1 MTMDTPIT
9 RAEHNEFVRRI
20 EDELKRL
27 GNRVSTLE
35 GSSDKISSLS
45 IQIERLLLKIDVYE
59 KQLSDIKDD
68 VDELKDRDGDMWRK
82 LVSYAVTAIAGLAIG
97 AVWNMVFG
105 G

>member
-1 MTMDTPIT
+1 MDTPIT